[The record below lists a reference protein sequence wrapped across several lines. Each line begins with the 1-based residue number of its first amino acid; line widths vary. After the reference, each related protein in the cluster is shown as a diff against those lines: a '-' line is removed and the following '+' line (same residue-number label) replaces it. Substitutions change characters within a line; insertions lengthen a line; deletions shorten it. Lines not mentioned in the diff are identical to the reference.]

1 MREDKI
7 SVISRTRR
15 DILKGRITSKNHHI
29 ASVLVQGWPDKIPA
43 IESELTRLAGVE
55 SYGSNET
62 GKLILT
68 LEADNDAGLVETM
81 DRIQM
86 AEGVVNVSLVYH
98 HMEEMDDAK

>member
-15 DILKGRITSKNHHI
+15 DILKGRITSKYHHI
-29 ASVLVQGWPDKIPA
+29 ASVLVQAWPNKIPA

-55 SYGSNET
+55 SHGSSET

-68 LEADNDAGLVETM
+68 LEAENDAGLVETM

-86 AEGVVNVSLVYH
+86 ADGVVNVSLVYH

>member
-1 MREDKI
+1 MREDKM

-15 DILKGRITSKNHHI
+15 DILKGRITGKNHHI

-55 SYGSNET
+55 SHGSGET

-68 LEADNDAGLVETM
+68 LEADNDAELVETM

>member
-1 MREDKI
+1 MREDKM

-15 DILKGRITSKNHHI
+15 DILKGYIASKNHHI
-29 ASVLVQGWPDKIPA
+29 ASVIVQGWPDKIPA
-43 IESELTRLAGVE
+43 IESELTRLVGVE
-55 SYGSNET
+55 SHGSSET

-68 LEADNDAGLVETM
+68 LEAENDAGLVETM
-81 DRIQM
+81 DLIQM

>member
-29 ASVLVQGWPDKIPA
+29 ASVLVQAWPNKIPA
-43 IESELTRLAGVE
+43 IESELTHLAGVE
-55 SYGSNET
+55 SHGSSET

-68 LEADNDAGLVETM
+68 LEAENDAGLVETM

>member
-1 MREDKI
+1 MREDKM

-29 ASVLVQGWPDKIPA
+29 ASVLVQGWPDKIQA
-43 IESELTRLAGVE
+43 VEAELTRLAGVE
-55 SYGSNET
+55 SHGSSEA

-68 LEADNDAGLVETM
+68 LEAETDAALVETM
-81 DRIQM
+81 DQMQM
-86 AEGVVNVSLVYH
+86 AEGVVTVSLVYH

>member
-7 SVISRTRR
+7 SAISRTRR

-29 ASVLVQGWPDKIPA
+29 ASVLVQAWPNKIPA

-55 SYGSNET
+55 SHGSSET

-68 LEADNDAGLVETM
+68 LEAENDAVLVETM
-81 DRIQM
+81 DHIQM

-98 HMEEMDDAK
+98 HIEEMDDAK

>member
-1 MREDKI
+1 MREDKM

-15 DILKGRITSKNHHI
+15 DILKGRITGKNHHI

-55 SYGSNET
+55 SHASSET

-68 LEADNDAGLVETM
+68 LEADNDAELVETM
-81 DRIQM
+81 DRIQL

-98 HMEEMDDAK
+98 HMEEIDDAR